1 MGFRKGAFS
10 FFVALLVVAVLS
22 VASFAKPIVIKFSH
36 VVAVDTPKG
45 AAANYFAKIVK
56 ERTNGRVIVKVYPNA
71 MLYGDRAA
79 VEALQMGA
87 IQMACPATAKFTG
100 WLPELQLFDLPFL
113 FKNYKHLHAVMDGP
127 VGKKILNLFRRKGM
141 LGLAYWDN
149 GFKVLSNN
157 KHPIV
162 LPKDCKG
169 LKFRIMSSKVL
180 EAQFK
185 AVGASPQ
192 VLPFSEVYSAL
203 EQGVVDGCENPWS
216 NLYTKKFYEVAPYTT
231 ETYHGY
237 LGYVLITNAQFWDGL
252 PKDLQKILAGCVKD
266 ATAYERKMAQKL
278 TKKQRALVI
287 KNPKVKFVEL
297 TPAQR
302 EIWRKKLV
310 KIYPEFYKAIG
321 KKLIDEAIAE
331 GKGL

>member
-1 MGFRKGAFS
+1 MRRKFFAALVAGFMLLAFGIT
-10 FFVALLVVAVLS
+10 
-22 VASFAKPIVIKFSH
+22 SFAKPIVIKFSH

-45 AAANYFAKIVK
+45 MAANYFAKLVK
-56 ERTNGRVIVKVYPNA
+56 ERTHGKVIVKVYPNA

-79 VEALQMGA
+79 VEALQMNA

-113 FKNYKHLHAVMDGP
+113 FKNSKHLHKVMDGP
-127 VGKKILNLFRRKGM
+127 VGQKILQLFRRKGM
-141 LGLAYWDN
+141 VGLAYWDN

-169 LKFRIMSSKVL
+169 LKFRIMSSRVL

-185 AVGASPQ
+185 ALGASPQ

-237 LGYVLITNAQFWDGL
+237 LGYVLITNAKFWDSL
-252 PKDLQKILAGCVKD
+252 SPKLREIIKGCVKD
-266 ATAYERKMAQKL
+266 ATEYERKLAAEL
-278 TKKQRALVI
+278 TKKQRALVL
-287 KNPKVKFVEL
+287 KDPKVKDVVL
-297 TPAQR
+297 TPEQR
-302 EIWRKKLV
+302 EQWKKVLV
-310 KIYPEFYKAIG
+310 KIYPQFYKSIG
-321 KKLIDEAIAE
+321 KDLIDEAIKE
-331 GKGL
+331 GQGL

>member
-1 MGFRKGAFS
+1 MKRGLLTWLVAF
-10 FFVALLVVAVLS
+10 VAVLAFS
-22 VASFAKPIVIKFSH
+22 VAALAKPIVIKFSH

-45 AAANYFAKIVK
+45 KAANYFAKIVK
-56 ERTNGRVIVKVYPNA
+56 ERTHGQVIVKVYPNA

-79 VEALQMGA
+79 IEAVQMGT

-100 WLPELQLFDLPFL
+100 WLPEIQLFDLPFL
-113 FKNYKHLHAVMDGP
+113 FKNSEHLHKVMDGP
-127 VGKKILNLFRRKGM
+127 VGKKILGLFRRKGL
-141 LGLAYWDN
+141 LGLAFWDN

-169 LKFRIMSSKVL
+169 LKFRIMSSRVL

-185 AVGASPQ
+185 ALGASPQ

-237 LGYVLITNAQFWDGL
+237 LGYVLITNAKFWDSL
-252 PKDLQKILAGCVKD
+252 SPKLRKILEGCVRD
-266 ATAYERKMAQKL
+266 ATAYERKLAEEL
-278 TKKQRALVI
+278 TKKQRELVL
-287 KNPKVKFVEL
+287 KDPKVKDVVL
-297 TPAQR
+297 TPEQR
-302 EIWRKKLV
+302 EVWRKTLV
-310 KIYPEFYKAIG
+310 KIYPKFYKTIG
-321 KKLIDEAIAE
+321 KDLIEEAIKE
-331 GKGL
+331 GKSF

>member
-1 MGFRKGAFS
+1 MRRGLLQA
-10 FFVALLVVAVLS
+10 VMVLLVSLVFVVS
-22 VASFAKPIVIKFSH
+22 SFAKPIIIKFSH

-45 AAANYFAKIVK
+45 KAAEYFAKIVK
-56 ERTNGRVIVKVYPNA
+56 ERTHGKVIVKVYPNA
-71 MLYGDRAA
+71 MLYDDRAA
-79 VEALQMGA
+79 IEALQMGA

-100 WLPELQLFDLPFL
+100 WIPEIQLFDLPFL
-113 FKNYKHLHAVMDGP
+113 FKNSEGLHKVMDGP
-127 VGKKILNLFRRKGM
+127 VGKKILNLFRRKGL

-169 LKFRIMSSKVL
+169 LKFRIMSSRVL

-185 AVGASPQ
+185 ALGASPQ

-237 LGYVLITNAQFWDGL
+237 LGYVLVTNAKFWDSL
-252 PKDLQKILAGCVKD
+252 PPKIRKILEGCVRD
-266 ATAYERKMAQKL
+266 ATAYERKLAEEL
-278 TKKQRALVI
+278 AKKQRALVL
-287 KNPKVKFVEL
+287 KDPKVKDVVL

-302 EIWRKKLV
+302 EIWRKTLV
-310 KIYPEFYKAIG
+310 KIYPKFYKVIG
-321 KKLIDEAIAE
+321 KDLIEEAIKE
-331 GKGL
+331 QQGIK

>member
-1 MGFRKGAFS
+1 MGIRKGILSVA
-10 FFVALLVVAVLS
+10 VALFVVAVFS
-22 VASFAKPIVIKFSH
+22 AVSFAKPIIMKFSH
-36 VVAVDTPKG
+36 VVAVNTPKG
-45 AAANYFAKIVK
+45 EAANYLAKLVK
-56 ERTNGRVIVKVYPNA
+56 ERTHGRVIVKVYPNA
-71 MLYGDRAA
+71 MLYDDRAA
-79 VEALQMGA
+79 IEALQMNA
-87 IQMACPATAKFTG
+87 IQLACPASAKFTG
-100 WLPELQLFDLPFL
+100 WLPELQLFDLPYL
-113 FKNYKHLHAVMDGP
+113 FKNTKHLHKVMDGP
-127 VGKKILNLFRRKGM
+127 VGKKILSLFKRKGM
-141 LGLAYWDN
+141 VGLAFWDN

-185 AVGASPQ
+185 ALGASPQ

-237 LGYVLITNAQFWDGL
+237 LGYVLVTNQIFWNSL
-252 PKDLQKILAGCVKD
+252 PKDLKKIILGCVKD
-266 ATAYERKMAQKL
+266 ATAYEREEAAKL
-278 TKKQRALVI
+278 TKKQRALVL
-287 KNPKVKFVEL
+287 KDPKVKDVVL

-302 EIWRKKLV
+302 KIWEKKLRT
-310 KIYPEFYKAIG
+310 IYPQFYKTIG
-321 KKLIDEAIAE
+321 KDLIEEAIRE
-331 GKGL
+331 GQGT